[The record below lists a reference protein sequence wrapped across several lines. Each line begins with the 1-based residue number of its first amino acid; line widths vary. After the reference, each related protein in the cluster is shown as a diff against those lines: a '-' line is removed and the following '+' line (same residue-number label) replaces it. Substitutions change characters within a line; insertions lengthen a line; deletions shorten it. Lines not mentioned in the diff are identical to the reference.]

1 MRTYQAKL
9 RVGPVLLLLSCDTVC
24 DVFAGSMEVM
34 AELMVVGI
42 MDVARDEI
50 LGDGNIILSPV
61 ERLSQ
66 VCILTSH
73 CHVVPISKCGPNI
86 YNICS

>member
-1 MRTYQAKL
+1 M
-9 RVGPVLLLLSCDTVC
+9 LLLLSCDTVC
-24 DVFAGSMEVM
+24 DVFPADSMEVM

-73 CHVVPISKCGPNI
+73 CHVVQQPQTCIGLGLACHA
-86 YNICS
+86 